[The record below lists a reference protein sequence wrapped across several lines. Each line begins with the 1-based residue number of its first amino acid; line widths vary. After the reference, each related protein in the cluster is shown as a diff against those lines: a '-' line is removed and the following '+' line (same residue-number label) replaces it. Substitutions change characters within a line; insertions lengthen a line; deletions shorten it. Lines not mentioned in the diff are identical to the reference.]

1 MKSLRGS
8 LLACA
13 LFGLVGPAS
22 ACLNDEELDSDE
34 REFRSQYQ
42 HQQWA
47 GVEPA
52 EVPTPLPARAELL
65 LGGGAML
72 AVGAFALAAR
82 RDRAGA

>member
-1 MKSLRGS
+1 MKGLRGS

-13 LFGLVGPAS
+13 LFGVVGPAS
-22 ACLNDEELDSDE
+22 ACFNDAELDTDE
-34 REFRSQYQ
+34 REFRSQY
-42 HQQWA
+42 QQWA

-52 EVPTPLPARAELL
+52 EVPTPLPARTELL